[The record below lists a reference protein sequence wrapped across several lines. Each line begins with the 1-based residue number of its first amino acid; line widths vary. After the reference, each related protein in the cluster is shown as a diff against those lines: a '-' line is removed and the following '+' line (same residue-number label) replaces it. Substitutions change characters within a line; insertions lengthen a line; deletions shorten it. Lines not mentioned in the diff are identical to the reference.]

1 MEIYRERQKLTDT
14 STDTEAE
21 TDTLIEA
28 GCRSQKSENGVTL
41 VLTYIHTNSQVD
53 L

>member
-28 GCRSQKSENGVTL
+28 DCRSQKSESGVTL
-41 VLTYIHTNSQVD
+41 VLTYIHTNRQVD